1 MNAAIRQGKTPR
13 FSLKPEDFEVY
24 DPEYATRSAT
34 VLMLDMSQSMK
45 DRNNFLTAK
54 KVALAFNDLI
64 RRKFPRD
71 YLGIIGFSTLAR
83 RLLPTELPYLRW
95 DAEQS
100 YTNIQDALR
109 LSRRLLK
116 REVLI
121 TNRLY
126 LSPTE
131 SPLPLRGR

>member
-13 FSLKPEDFEVY
+13 SSLKPEDFEVY

-34 VLMLDMSQSMK
+34 VLMLDMSQSM
-45 DRNNFLTAK
+45 RLYNFLTAK

-100 YTNIQDALR
+100 YTNIQDALPQPEAVKTGGF
-109 LSRRLLK
+109 S
-116 REVLI
+116 
-121 TNRLY
+121 
-126 LSPTE
+126 
-131 SPLPLRGR
+131 